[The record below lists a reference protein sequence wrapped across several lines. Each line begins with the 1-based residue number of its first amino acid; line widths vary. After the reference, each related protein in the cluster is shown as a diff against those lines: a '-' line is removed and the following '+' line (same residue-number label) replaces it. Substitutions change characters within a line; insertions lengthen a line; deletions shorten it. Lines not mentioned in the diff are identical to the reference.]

1 MKQLVVLSGK
11 GGTGKTSITA
21 ALAHLASRERGIVMA
36 DADVDAANLGIVTD
50 PRVRSRQIFKGAQ
63 MAVVDAEA
71 CTACG
76 ECLDACRFGA
86 VTMDEVAFV
95 SEAACEGCEA
105 CFHRC
110 PDRAIAMKPV
120 DVGEWF
126 VSDTRFGPLC
136 HARLF
141 PGRENSGKLVTEIRR
156 AASELAVEENRDW
169 VLVDGPPGIGCP
181 VIAASTGC
189 DMALLVAEPSVS
201 GAHDLERVLD
211 TVQHFGMPALACVNK
226 ADLSP
231 KWTERI
237 VGWLTDRGV
246 TVAARLPFDR
256 SVTDAMVRRLAIT
269 EAVSGPMA
277 AAVEQ
282 LHDVVRSELDG
293 IGGPPPRDGHQER
306 SDG

>member
-21 ALAHLASRERGIVMA
+21 ALAHLASRERRIVLA

-50 PRVRSRQIFKGAQ
+50 PRIRSRHVFDGAQ
-63 MAVVDAEA
+63 VAVVSPAM
-71 CTACG
+71 CNACG

-86 VTMDEVAFV
+86 VTVDDVAFID
-95 SEAACEGCEA
+95 ETACEGCEA

-110 PDRAIAMKPV
+110 PDRAIEMKPV

-141 PGRENSGKLVTEIRR
+141 PGRENSGKLVSEIRR
-156 AASELAVEENRDW
+156 AASELAAEEERDW
-169 VLVDGPPGIGCP
+169 VFVDGPPGIGCP

-189 DMALLVAEPSVS
+189 DLALLVAEPSVS
-201 GAHDLERVLD
+201 GAHDLERILS
-211 TVQHFGMPALACVNK
+211 TVKHFGIPALACVNK

-231 KWTERI
+231 DRTERI
-237 VGWLTDRGV
+237 EAWLTEQGV

-256 SVTDAMVRRLAIT
+256 SVTSAMVRRKAIT

-282 LHDVVRSELDG
+282 LYAVVRAELG
-293 IGGPPPRDGHQER
+293 QEQ